1 MIRTAWNEQEEEW
14 YFSVI
19 DVVGVLT
26 ESIDYQTARNYWKVL
41 KTRLKTEGFEPVTNC
56 NQLKMKSAAAKNIS
70 QTENPKNFEENQSV
84 ARRGGRIAG
93 NARKELEAEI
103 GHSVISEQNATQIN
117 SIVTNLIEDVS
128 KKSPE
133 DK

>member
-1 MIRTAWNEQEEEW
+1 MI
-14 YFSVI
+14 SV
-19 DVVGVLT
+19 V
-26 ESIDYQTARNYWKVL
+26 
-41 KTRLKTEGFEPVTNC
+41 
-56 NQLKMKSAAAKNIS
+56 
-70 QTENPKNFEENQSV
+70 
-84 ARRGGRIAG
+84 RRGGRIAG